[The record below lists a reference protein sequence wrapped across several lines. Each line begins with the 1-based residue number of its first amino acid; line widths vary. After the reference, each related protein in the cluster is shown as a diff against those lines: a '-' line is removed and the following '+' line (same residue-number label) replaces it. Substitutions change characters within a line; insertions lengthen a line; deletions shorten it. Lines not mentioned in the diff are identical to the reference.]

1 MFHLVPSI
9 SSGVGSPLLMV
20 NEVLRIDLVRAAE
33 PGELLM
39 LDRYAE
45 RISEQTWLLT
55 NDPATRDHCL
65 KAGPNYWLSQ
75 RRRRR
80 VFARGCANSVISS
93 RQAEEND

>member
-1 MFHLVPSI
+1 MFRLVPSI
-9 SSGVGSPLLMV
+9 SSGVGSPFLMV
-20 NEVLRIDLVRAAE
+20 NEDLRIDLVRAAE

-65 KAGPNYWLSQ
+65 KAGAKLL
-75 RRRRR
+75 
-80 VFARGCANSVISS
+80 VVTEK
-93 RQAEEND
+93 AEKGFREGLRKLGYIFPAG